1 MKALFNCSVIKNVY
15 LCDDESLLEL
25 KITFFDEL
33 DKHWL
38 YRINIS
44 DLAHKDYVKEK
55 IATAYNTIKKALMNN
70 DKFVEVEL

>member
-15 LCDDESLLEL
+15 LRNDARELEL
-25 KITFFDEL
+25 EITYLDEL

-38 YRINIS
+38 YRKDIS
-44 DLAHKDYVKEK
+44 KLAHTDYVKEK
-55 IATAYNTIKKALMNN
+55 IATAYNTIKQALLNK

>member
-15 LCDDESLLEL
+15 MRSDESLLEL
-25 KITFFDEL
+25 EIAYFNEM

-38 YRINIS
+38 YRKNIS

-55 IATAYNTIKKALMNN
+55 IAIAYNTIKQALLNN